1 MSSQNT
7 TSTDTLHFA
16 YQWLQWSNFSQIE
29 TAGEGEEKVDGDK
42 EEEPAE
48 VLPPPCIDLQE
59 FKLKVGRRLWGCQP
73 CPTFAQV
80 DHFEGVHAMPD
91 DVEKVEGAPN
101 FRQVVS
107 SLFCLPYYAH
117 TILCFLSFS

>member
-1 MSSQNT
+1 MH
-7 TSTDTLHFA
+7 LA
-16 YQWLQWSNFSQIE
+16 YQCLKIHLFNFSQVE
-29 TAGEGEEKVDGDK
+29 TAGEGEEKVEGDG

-48 VLPPPCIDLQE
+48 VLPPACIDLQE
-59 FKLKVGRRLWGCQP
+59 FKLKVGRRLLGCQP

-91 DVEKVEGAPN
+91 EVEKVEGAPN

-117 TILCFLSFS
+117 TILGFSA